1 MHHTRTA
8 AIIDIGS
15 NSIKLLIA
23 RRGSSQH
30 AIETVFAKTLETRI
44 SAGISRKKPSLLKK
58 SMAAGLQS
66 ICDLLQET
74 EAYKLPEIRLVAT
87 SAVRDA
93 LNGKDFVELVFK
105 KTGHTI
111 KILNGQEEAHYIG
124 QGLACDPQIQG
135 IENFLQMDLG
145 GGSLECIR
153 FEANQIQDA
162 LSLQL
167 GSVRLSE
174 AFITDKKAS
183 LTQAIQNAIQ
193 QQVKSELET
202 SSFNFSPKNWPLIIT
217 GGAATVTRAVL
228 AAQNGYSFEDAS
240 STLTLE
246 QLKSL
251 RQQLAVLPLQERMQ
265 FPHLPSRRA
274 DILPTALLTIEAVL
288 EYSQRTQVQHSLY
301 NLRYGIANNLL
312 SK

>member
-1 MHHTRTA
+1 MPHIKTA

-23 RRGSSQH
+23 RGGISLH
-30 AIETVFAKTLETRI
+30 AVETVFAKTHETRI
-44 SAGISRKKPSLLKK
+44 SAGISHKKPSLQKQ
-58 SMAAGLQS
+58 SMAAGLDS

-74 EAYKLPEIRLVAT
+74 TAYEPDEICLVAT

-93 LNGKDFVELVFK
+93 LNGQDFVELVFQ
-105 KTGHTI
+105 KTGQPI
-111 KILNGQEEAHYIG
+111 KILSGAEEAHFIG

-135 IENFLQMDLG
+135 IKNFLQMDLG

-153 FEANQIQDA
+153 FQANQIKDA

-174 AFITDKKAS
+174 AFIIDKEVP
-183 LTQAIQNAIQ
+183 LTTAIQGEIQ
-193 QQVKSELET
+193 QEVKSKLAE
-202 SSFNFSPKNWPLIIT
+202 SSFDFSPQDWPLIIT
-217 GGAATVTRAVL
+217 GGAATVTRVVL
-228 AAQNGYSFEDAS
+228 AEQNGCLFEDAS
-240 STLTLE
+240 PILTLE

-251 RQQLAVLPLQERMQ
+251 RQQLAVLPLKERMQ
-265 FPHLPSRRA
+265 FPHLPARRA

-288 EYSQRTQVQHSLY
+288 EYSQRTQVHHSMF
-301 NLRYGIANNLL
+301 NLRYGMASSLL
-312 SK
+312 NK